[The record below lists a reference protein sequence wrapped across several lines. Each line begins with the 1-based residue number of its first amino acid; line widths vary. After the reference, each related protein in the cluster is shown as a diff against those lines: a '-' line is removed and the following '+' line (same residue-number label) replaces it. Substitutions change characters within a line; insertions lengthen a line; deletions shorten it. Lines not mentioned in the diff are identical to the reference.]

1 MADARWLMIERMAE
15 RGRRRKEGE
24 VRKMQ
29 SKTASLVTA
38 EQETARGSCVWS
50 RIGSSERATAQ
61 FRDFN
66 FGERARQ

>member
-1 MADARWLMIERMAE
+1 MIERMAE
-15 RGRRRKEGE
+15 RERRRKEGE

-29 SKTASLVTA
+29 SKSASLVIV

-61 FRDFN
+61 IRNFN
-66 FGERARQ
+66 SGERARP

>member
-1 MADARWLMIERMAE
+1 MADVRSLMIERMAE
-15 RGRRRKEGE
+15 SGRRRKESE

-29 SKTASLVTA
+29 SKTASLVIA

-61 FRDFN
+61 IRNFN
-66 FGERARQ
+66 FGEKARQ

>member
-1 MADARWLMIERMAE
+1 MADARWSMIERMVE
-15 RGRRRKEGE
+15 RGRRREGE

-29 SKTASLVTA
+29 SETASLVIA

-50 RIGSSERATAQ
+50 RIGSSERASAQ
-61 FRDFN
+61 IRNFT